1 MVFPHSERLSGESS
15 EDSVCGVLS
24 DCSGPSHEEI
34 ELNAKSRDDIPAL
47 LIGLQA
53 IYTSEAARTERMGIL
68 DKHILPARG
77 F

>member
-1 MVFPHSERLSGESS
+1 MRSALGLQRSTG
-15 EDSVCGVLS
+15 SVLI
-24 DCSGPSHEEI
+24 EEI
-34 ELNAKSRDDIPAL
+34 ELDTKSCDDIPAL